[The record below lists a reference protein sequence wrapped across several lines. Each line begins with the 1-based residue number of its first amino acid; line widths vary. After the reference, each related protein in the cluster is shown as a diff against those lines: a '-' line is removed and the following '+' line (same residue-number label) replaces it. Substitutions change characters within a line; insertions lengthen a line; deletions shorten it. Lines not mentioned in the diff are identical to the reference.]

1 MQRNNPSFRRLV
13 VAFGA
18 VALILP
24 LVFVGLFLM
33 LSQFEE
39 ANAEIGA
46 IRVAQFTVPQILQDQ
61 LDEQASVR
69 AYVFTRGSD
78 RKLLRPYVDAVVD
91 FQESVDKLASFF
103 TTKSKLDS
111 ANPLEQMEQLNAT
124 WRAEIARPLRRGLPD
139 DAARERRS
147 EAFISAF
154 RHANMLA
161 GLTLARD
168 YQSLRER
175 RSTSI
180 HLASFIAST
189 ASAIVAF
196 EMIIFGYLL
205 LRMRSNLDRDR
216 VVMDTLQSAYAGA
229 TMSQNLLDVATT
241 YLSATSGTNI
251 GGDIYDVFLIDE
263 HRVLVTIADVSGKGV
278 GAAVDS
284 LAVRH
289 TLRAFASE
297 YDDIAVIVTHFNT
310 FFTTLGRPPESFVVL
325 FTGIYEERSRTLTYV
340 NAGNEPAYVIT
351 ASGVEQL
358 APTGLIIGVDAD
370 ASYIAEQRT
379 LAREDILVIAT
390 DGLTEAR
397 SPSGAMLGND
407 TVLAWLRDGRPSSP
421 EAVVEELRLRLLAFT
436 SNRSRDDLAILALRP
451 SPVSVPYGSDAAVCP
466 SKSAAADTRSA

>member
-1 MQRNNPSFRRLV
+1 MQRINPSFRRLV

-18 VALILP
+18 VSLILP

-39 ANAEIGA
+39 ANAEIGV
-46 IRVAQFTVPQILQDQ
+46 IRVAQFTVPKILQDQ

-69 AYVFTRGSD
+69 AYVIAHGSD
-78 RKLLRPYVDAVVD
+78 RKLLRPYVDALVD
-91 FQESVDKLASFF
+91 FQESADKLAHFF
-103 TTKSKLDS
+103 TKPERGAGT
-111 ANPLEQMEQLNAT
+111 PLAQMRRLNAT
-124 WRAEIARPLRRGLPD
+124 WRAEIAQPLRRGIPD

-147 EAFISAF
+147 EALVSAF

-161 GLTLARD
+161 GVALASD
-168 YQSLRER
+168 YQALRER
-175 RSTSI
+175 RATSI
-180 HLASFIAST
+180 HLASYIAGT
-189 ASAIVAF
+189 ASAIVLF
-196 EMIIFGYLL
+196 EMLILGYLL

-216 VVMDTLQSAYAGA
+216 VVMHTLQSAYAGA

-263 HRVLVTIADVSGKGV
+263 HRVLITIADVSGKGV

-325 FTGIYEERSRTLTYV
+325 FTGIYDQRSQTLTYV

-351 ASGVEQL
+351 AGGLEQL
-358 APTGLIIGVDAD
+358 APTGIIIGVDAD
-370 ASYIAEQRT
+370 ATYIAEHRT
-379 LAREDILVIAT
+379 LAREDIVVIAT

-397 SPSGAMLGND
+397 SPSDVILGND
-407 TVLAWLRDGRPSSP
+407 MVLAWLRDCRPVSP
-421 EAVVEELRLRLLAFT
+421 EVVVEELRLRLRAFT